1 MFAALVAA
9 AAAVQP
15 AAALPPL
22 KVDLVDEATLATIS
36 GRYFG
41 AQMLVGLRVD
51 LVSSLHTPQQGL
63 ASARGSMLVQR
74 EGGGFSVQTDARSQA
89 EAGSGLPEATPATAS
104 GAEQVSVQGIGQIA
118 QIAGDRNRLSN
129 LTRIGF
135 VDSVDASGFN
145 GQTQAAS
152 SAGPMTAQV
161 TFLDGGVQLGVAG
174 PGATLQQRLD
184 PAAGGGI
191 VQFGRIAGNDLTGSN
206 SLQLQFVSAPITPQL
221 SQQLGLQQALE
232 SLRALPR

>member
-1 MFAALVAA
+1 M
-9 AAAVQP
+9 
-15 AAALPPL
+15 
-22 KVDLVDEATLATIS
+22 KVDLVDEATLATIN

-41 AQMLVGLRVD
+41 AQMLVGLRID

-63 ASARGSMLVQR
+63 ASARGSMVVQR
-74 EGGGFSVQTDARSQA
+74 EGGGFSVQVDARSQA

-174 PGATLQQRLD
+174 AGAGLQQRLD
-184 PAAGGGI
+184 PAGGGI

-206 SLQLQFVSAPITPQL
+206 SLQLQFVSAPVAPQL